1 MTARGN
7 ERKAIYRAERD
18 RKHFLELL
26 PLWCERFRLRLH
38 AYVLMDNHYH
48 FLLQTTEANLS
59 QAMQWL
65 NVSYTVWFNRR
76 YQRAGHLLQGR
87 FKAVMVEP
95 DTWALSL
102 SRYIHLNPVRVQ
114 RLGLDKAAQ
123 RGRRQGLGER
133 ASAEVI
139 QARLELLRAYRWS
152 SYRAFAGYEKAPTW
166 LDSESVLAL
175 GGGRGK
181 ERCRFYRQDCEG
193 ALRENE
199 PECPWEAVVGRLVL
213 GSQEFLEELLKNP
226 ARVDMDREVK
236 ARLAP
241 RPSFAQVIRAV
252 EEIKNECW
260 AAFRDRRGDWGRDLA
275 LYLGRELGALSLAQL
290 AREVGAGNRMTVSVA
305 LRRFRQRLNQDKPL
319 RKRAAEASEGL
330 TSNVNV

>member
-1 MTARGN
+1 MARLLRLNLAGAWYHVSARGN

-123 RGRRQGLGER
+123 RGRRQGLGEP
-133 ASAEVI
+133 AWPEVI
-139 QARLELLRAYRWS
+139 QARLELLRRCGRYGSGSQSPFGASAQLRAS
-152 SYRAFAGYEKAPTW
+152 SPGRGRDEKRM
-166 LDSESVLAL
+166 L
-175 GGGRGK
+175 GGLSGATRGLGK
-181 ERCRFYRQDCEG
+181 GFGVVFGSGAWRAQPGGIGPSSRCGQPDDGECG
-193 ALRENE
+193 AEE
-199 PECPWEAVVGRLVL
+199 ISPAVESGQATAQT
-213 GSQEFLEELLKNP
+213 GSQS
-226 ARVDMDREVK
+226 DRG
-236 ARLAP
+236 
-241 RPSFAQVIRAV
+241 I
-252 EEIKNECW
+252 
-260 AAFRDRRGDWGRDLA
+260 A
-275 LYLGRELGALSLAQL
+275 L
-290 AREVGAGNRMTVSVA
+290 NC
-305 LRRFRQRLNQDKPL
+305 
-319 RKRAAEASEGL
+319 
-330 TSNVNV
+330 